1 MKILLY
7 TQVSRLGGSTRLLLN
22 LAKYLSLKHEVI
34 VSFPNEIHATGVQLF
49 EYFSDLEQIPSNYLI
64 DHNYNFDVGL
74 FHLPFSLDTSLQIN
88 CARKIAVTMEIVDKH
103 KVIVNSENI
112 DQFEKMIYLHDE
124 QIEHFTEPISRKKL
138 IKLNLINN
146 INYLPSYHKTY
157 NVGSIAKLN
166 LKIQFNVILSSQ
178 KLRKLMIYSSYRP
191 SARELG
197 IPYYILREIFY
208 KLGKLEFKG
217 TEINVKNLYQS
228 FDCLL
233 HTPTQGNGTSVVVSD
248 ALASGKYV
256 VLSPLP
262 KYKEAYSHLEGVF
275 FLDEIGYNL
284 TDLIKSYDHTMFTR
298 ISDNYRSIYD
308 RNEIL
313 KEWETVITNI

>member
-157 NVGSIAKLN
+157 NVGSIAKFS
-166 LKIQFNVILSSQ
+166 LKIQLKVILSSR

-191 SARELG
+191 SAKEIG
-197 IPYYILREIFY
+197 IPNYIVREIFY

-233 HTPTQGNGTSVVVSD
+233 HTPTQGNGTS
-248 ALASGKYV
+248 
-256 VLSPLP
+256 
-262 KYKEAYSHLEGVF
+262 
-275 FLDEIGYNL
+275 
-284 TDLIKSYDHTMFTR
+284 
-298 ISDNYRSIYD
+298 
-308 RNEIL
+308 
-313 KEWETVITNI
+313 